1 MLPVMPTMFTFSEGS
16 DMNRL
21 LSATLL
27 TLSLL
32 CFNVLS
38 SAAQE
43 TETSEWHASVGGG
56 MVTPVAPLKF
66 DGFYITGF
74 SLHGSISG
82 EVNKWLSAGL
92 FFSYMQ
98 FPHTGKA
105 LSFKDRLV
113 RCIDGGEKAF
123 FSFGM
128 TLRTDIYELAHY
140 RLYASVDAGLTE
152 MSRSKATY
160 SMNGMAE
167 GMAMY
172 APEASVTN
180 EYVAGVVGIEYRINY
195 ELGVAVES
203 GYGLGSDGVVSN
215 QFVPVRVLGKIR
227 L

>member
-1 MLPVMPTMFTFSEGS
+1 
-16 DMNRL
+16 MNRL
-21 LSATLL
+21 LLATLFAI
-27 TLSLL
+27 SLL
-32 CFNVLS
+32 GLYP
-38 SAAQE
+38 SAVSAQDA
-43 TETSEWHASVGGG
+43 ETSEWHASVGGG
-56 MVTPVAPLKF
+56 TVIPIAPLKF
-66 DGFYITGF
+66 EGFHITGF
-74 SLHGSISG
+74 SLNGSVAG
-82 EVNKWLSAGL
+82 LVNKWLSAGL
-92 FFSYMQ
+92 FVGYMQ

-113 RCIDGGEKAF
+113 RCIDGGTKSF

-128 TLRTDIYELAHY
+128 TLRGELYELAHY

-172 APEASVTN
+172 APAASVTN
-180 EYVAGVVGIEYRINY
+180 EYVAGVIGIEYRINY
-195 ELGVAVES
+195 QLGAAIEA
-203 GYGLGSDGVVSN
+203 GYGLGSDGVISN